1 MNGIKTEEDKTEVIE
16 KEHESDGERRSP
28 EKKSS
33 SRYVS
38 TLIDRWRNGD
48 MVSYYRTPNKGHVNW
63 APSHLKRFRNKG
75 ILEDRQ
81 KAGQSTN
88 RELSQKTPSVYQ
100 YDEIY
105 YKMERE
111 KIETK
116 RCQEGAGIGSGCK
129 KPKYIGKLLATA
141 VKRKRETERRIE
153 RQGKKEREEEEKLK
167 TNLTNQPQGRKNI
180 TRNKDNNTS
189 DKKITQV
196 ALPSNFWREENRH
209 GGSAIYVKEEVQCQ
223 ERVY

>member
-1 MNGIKTEEDKTEVIE
+1 MLHIWSHNTTEHQT
-16 KEHESDGERRSP
+16 R
-28 EKKSS
+28 
-33 SRYVS
+33 
-38 TLIDRWRNGD
+38 D
-48 MVSYYRTPNKGHVNW
+48 M
-63 APSHLKRFRNKG
+63 FRNKG

-153 RQGKKEREEEEKLK
+153 RQGQKEREEEGEQFKDK
-167 TNLTNQPQGRKNI
+167 RSFVTSAYKQKPQE
-180 TRNKDNNTS
+180 
-189 DKKITQV
+189 
-196 ALPSNFWREENRH
+196 PRERIN
-209 GGSAIYVKEEVQCQ
+209 
-223 ERVY
+223 

>member
-1 MNGIKTEEDKTEVIE
+1 
-16 KEHESDGERRSP
+16 
-28 EKKSS
+28 
-33 SRYVS
+33 
-38 TLIDRWRNGD
+38 
-48 MVSYYRTPNKGHVNW
+48 MVSQYYRTPNKGHVNW

-105 YKMERE
+105 YKMEWE

-153 RQGKKEREEEEKLK
+153 RQGQKEREEEGEQFKDKRPFVTSAYKQKL
-167 TNLTNQPQGRKNI
+167 QE
-180 TRNKDNNTS
+180 
-189 DKKITQV
+189 
-196 ALPSNFWREENRH
+196 ARERIN
-209 GGSAIYVKEEVQCQ
+209 
-223 ERVY
+223 